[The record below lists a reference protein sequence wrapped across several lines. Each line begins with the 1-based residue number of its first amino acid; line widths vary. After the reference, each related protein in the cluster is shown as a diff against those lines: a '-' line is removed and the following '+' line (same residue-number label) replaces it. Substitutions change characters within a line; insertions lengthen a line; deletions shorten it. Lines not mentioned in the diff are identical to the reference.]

1 MAEAALVQKTYTA
14 VLEHFIRN
22 GRAPHFT
29 ELAAT
34 LGVTPDE
41 AKQLQHEAAESAVA
55 CWFMQDTDYVGSWA
69 PFSNIPTQ
77 YLVTIDGVQ
86 KWYGQ

>member
-1 MAEAALVQKTYTA
+1 MADAALVQKTYTA
-14 VLEHFIRN
+14 VLEHLIRN

-29 ELAAT
+29 ELAPT
-34 LGVTPDE
+34 LGVTPEE
-41 AKQLQHEAAESAVA
+41 ARQLQHTSAESAVA
-55 CWFMQDTDYVGSWA
+55 CWFMKDSDYVESWA